1 MKRIIAMLLVLTV
14 ALSLA
19 ACAKNE
25 EKPAET
31 TPAETTPAAVEIA
44 SALELLENTFN
55 AYANPETRPFV
66 MGGSGDTMNFE
77 GPGAVAATDTD
88 TICYQLLVPADQAAN
103 VADCA
108 SMIHAMN
115 TNSLTVGA
123 FKVTGDADAFVAAL
137 ETAVMGNQWF
147 CGFPEKLV
155 VATVG
160 EYVVMCFGKAGV
172 EFADANFVGD
182 FVAALT
188 AAYPTATVV
197 VEENI
202 G

>member
-1 MKRIIAMLLVLTV
+1 MKKIVAMLLVLTM

-25 EKPAET
+25 KTETPADT
-31 TPAETTPAAVEIA
+31 TPADVQIA
-44 SALELLENTFN
+44 SALELLTNSFN
-55 AYANPETRPFV
+55 AYANPDARPFV

-77 GPGAVAATDTD
+77 GPGAIAVTDTE
-88 TICYQLLVPADQAAN
+88 TISYQLLVPAEQVAN
-103 VADCA
+103 IADCA
-108 SMIHAMN
+108 SMLHAMN

-123 FKVTGDADAFVAAL
+123 FKVTGDASAFIEAL
-137 ETAVMGNQWF
+137 KTAVLGNHWM
-147 CGFPEKLV
+147 CGFPEKLII
-155 VATVG
+155 ATVG
-160 EYVVMCFGKAGV
+160 DYVVMCFGKAGV
-172 EFADANFVGD
+172 EDPTANFAGD

-197 VEENI
+197 VEEAI